1 MKEVIEMN
9 STQDISNAAQVN
21 YYADKIKSEMK
32 TATGAWRAVAQ
43 LFAAASNEFG
53 TDSDK
58 FKSLLIATNFS
69 RSKVAKL
76 IAVANDERLKIY
88 EDTLQSV
95 SAWTVMYDIT
105 TLSDDEFQKFIAS
118 VDSDTVITT
127 KEVNAARVKETVI
140 ADPYKTVFSIQVDE
154 NAIKAQMFSGDEYQ
168 ELLDA
173 IETIKSTMNYVRVQ
187 QTNLFENDVARF
199 AAELDREY
207 NKQVRKSLFDGLK
220 SSLSTHRTH
229 MSWNKDWA
237 PEHRKS
243 AATLLKID
251 RERVEGFYATGEIE
265 KAFSVA
271 GVDFDQSKL
280 WEIATRNVHKMRET
294 KFAMKASAA
303 DAFANTEIQVAA

>member
-1 MKEVIEMN
+1 MNEIIEMK
-9 STQDISNAAQVN
+9 SAQDIANEASVN

-32 TATGAWRAVAQ
+32 TATCAWRAVAQ
-43 LFAAASNEFG
+43 LFASASNEFG

-58 FKSLLIATNFS
+58 FKALLIATNFS

-76 IAVANDERLKIY
+76 IAVANNERLKIY

-105 TLSDDEFQKFIAS
+105 TLSGDEFQKFIAS

-140 ADPYKTVFSIQVDE
+140 ADPYKTVFSIQIDE
-154 NAIKAQMFSGDEYQ
+154 NAIKAQLFSGDDYQ

-173 IETIKSTMNYVRVQ
+173 IETIQNTMNYVRVQ

-207 NKQVRKSLFDGLK
+207 KKQVRKVWSE
-220 SSLSTHRTH
+220 
-229 MSWNKDWA
+229 A
-237 PEHRKS
+237 KS
-243 AATLLKID
+243 AFIANSKSKQTIAEVKEDIQAQFNAGD
-251 RERVEGFYATGEIE
+251 YKA
-265 KAFSVA
+265 AFSFIGSDA
-271 GVDFDQSKL
+271 FDQNEL
-280 WEIATRNVHKMRET
+280 WEIATRNVYKMREK
-294 KFAMKASAA
+294 KFALKASAA

>member
-1 MKEVIEMN
+1 MNEIIEMK
-9 STQDISNAAQVN
+9 SAQDIANEASVN

-32 TATGAWRAVAQ
+32 TATCAWRAVAQ
-43 LFAAASNEFG
+43 LFASASNEFG

-58 FKSLLIATNFS
+58 FKALLIATNFS

-76 IAVANDERLKIY
+76 IAVANNERLKIY

-105 TLSDDEFQKFIAS
+105 TLSGDEFQKFIAS

-140 ADPYKTVFSIQVDE
+140 ADPYKTVFSIQIDE
-154 NAIKAQMFSGDEYQ
+154 NAIKAQLFSGDEYQ

-173 IETIKSTMNYVRVQ
+173 IETIQNTMNYVRVQ

-207 NKQVRKSLFDGLK
+207 KKQVRKVWSE
-220 SSLSTHRTH
+220 
-229 MSWNKDWA
+229 A
-237 PEHRKS
+237 KS
-243 AATLLKID
+243 AFIANSKSKQTIAEVKEDIQAQFNAGD
-251 RERVEGFYATGEIE
+251 YKA
-265 KAFSVA
+265 AFSFIGSDA
-271 GVDFDQSKL
+271 FDQNEL
-280 WEIATRNVHKMRET
+280 WEIATRNVYKMREK
-294 KFAMKASAA
+294 KFALKASAA

>member
-1 MKEVIEMN
+1 MNEIIEMK
-9 STQDISNAAQVN
+9 SAQDIANEASVN

-32 TATGAWRAVAQ
+32 TATCAWRAVAQ
-43 LFAAASNEFG
+43 LFASASNEFG

-58 FKSLLIATNFS
+58 FKALLIATNFS

-76 IAVANDERLKIY
+76 IAVANNERLKIY

-140 ADPYKTVFSIQVDE
+140 ADPYKTVFSIQIDE
-154 NAIKAQMFSGDEYQ
+154 NAIKAQLFSGDDYQ

-173 IETIKSTMNYVRVQ
+173 IETIQNTMNYVRVQ

-207 NKQVRKSLFDGLK
+207 KKQVRKVWSE
-220 SSLSTHRTH
+220 
-229 MSWNKDWA
+229 A
-237 PEHRKS
+237 KS
-243 AATLLKID
+243 AFIANSKSKQTIAEVKEDIQAQFNAGD
-251 RERVEGFYATGEIE
+251 YKA
-265 KAFSVA
+265 AFSFIGSDA
-271 GVDFDQSKL
+271 FDQNEL
-280 WEIATRNVHKMRET
+280 WEIATRNVYKMREK
-294 KFAMKASAA
+294 KFALKASAA